1 MHASMLPSLHPAA
14 LDFDRHQILS
24 EAARARAAGR
34 RHKAIGLYRWVLA
47 VEPRNAEVHLRLAP
61 LLAET
66 GQAFDAWL
74 SYRSAAR
81 AHARAGYRDRAL
93 VVYREAARLLPR
105 EVRVWE
111 ALSRLCAEDE
121 QPDQAVEVLLEG
133 SRRFRGRWDR
143 AQSIHLLR
151 QAREL
156 QPWGFEI
163 CLELARQL
171 ALADQLREA
180 ELLLQGLAV
189 RVSGLRLRQVR
200 SIQFLSR
207 PALRTLWRWIQAC
220 WETRSATPDDAPP
233 HGLPTPASRA

>member
-1 MHASMLPSLHPAA
+1 MLAPLHPAP

-24 EAARARAAGR
+24 DAARARAAGR
-34 RHKAIGLYRWVLA
+34 RMKAIGLYRWVLA

-66 GQAFDAWL
+66 GQAFDAWV
-74 SYRSAAR
+74 SYRNAAR
-81 AHARAGYRDRAL
+81 AFARAGYRDKAL

-111 ALSRLCAEDE
+111 GLSRLCVEDE
-121 QPDQAVEVLLEG
+121 QLEQAVEVLLEG
-133 SRRFRGRWDR
+133 SRQFRGRWER

-156 QPWGFEI
+156 KPWGFEI

-171 ALADQLREA
+171 SLADQLREA

-189 RVSGLRLRQVR
+189 RVTGVHLRQVR
-200 SIQFLSR
+200 SVQFLTR
-207 PALRTLWRWIQAC
+207 PGLRSLWRWLSAC
-220 WETRSATPDDAPP
+220 WDARGAIEEDGPP